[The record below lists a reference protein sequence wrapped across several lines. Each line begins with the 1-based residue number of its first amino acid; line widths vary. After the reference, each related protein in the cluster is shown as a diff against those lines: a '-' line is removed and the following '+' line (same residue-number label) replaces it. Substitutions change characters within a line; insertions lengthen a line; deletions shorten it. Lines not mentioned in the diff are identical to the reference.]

1 MRSPSNSLLWLS
13 PAGKSPRARTINL
26 ATNHFRSRHI
36 FCVFHPGKLG
46 RSSPEG
52 KLTPETIAFVHTRLA
67 PLHTMRPSR
76 FFAANFLTRVFL
88 KGLRLERISYSVI
101 YGFCLDL
108 EKALDVVMCKSQDV
122 KPEGADI
129 KPGSHPAAGP
139 KCGRAA
145 NLSGTGF
152 KSPIFEPIF

>member
-1 MRSPSNSLLWLS
+1 
-13 PAGKSPRARTINL
+13 
-26 ATNHFRSRHI
+26 
-36 FCVFHPGKLG
+36 
-46 RSSPEG
+46 
-52 KLTPETIAFVHTRLA
+52 
-67 PLHTMRPSR
+67 MRPSL